1 MPASRR
7 RSVSTLI
14 TSARAGRS
22 LDLEERNKRYLITM
36 AVRMVLLAM
45 IFVVPGYWKMV
56 VLVLG
61 AVIPV
66 VAVVLANHYEEPD
79 TVDDEQ
85 AADQRPALPG
95 GPVIPGTTEEEQQ

>member
-36 AVRMVLLAM
+36 AVRMVLLGM
-45 IFVVPGYWKMV
+45 IFVVPGYWKV
-56 VLVLG
+56 VFLVLG
-61 AVIPV
+61 AAIPV

-79 TVDDEQ
+79 TMDEQ
-85 AADQRPALPG
+85 PDEQRRALPG
-95 GPVIPGTTEEEQQ
+95 GQVIPGTTEEEQE